1 MQLNASS
8 YACLVIR
15 SYLLHFC
22 PVKFIIYIVLLDAED
37 ERGRG
42 RRDFGKKDK
51 SKKDKKD
58 KGYVMFEEEDSEEE
72 PMLQDDTRWVLL
84 IWSKLDILVTILC
97 FWFKYDFGQK
107 YYAP

>member
-1 MQLNASS
+1 MS
-8 YACLVIR
+8 
-15 SYLLHFC
+15 
-22 PVKFIIYIVLLDAED
+22 DAED

-72 PMLQDDTRWVLL
+72 PMLQDDTRYSEPL
-84 IWSKLDILVTILC
+84 S
-97 FWFKYDFGQK
+97 
-107 YYAP
+107 